1 MNSSKYKVN
10 ELIRDIKKRWKSRAI
25 KQGFAITVLTLL
37 VLAAIFILLTYIF
50 EIPAL
55 YQTILAVTAGMVVVA
70 VGVKFLLFSGIKRIT
85 DKQIALFI
93 EEKIPEL
100 EDRINSAVELNK
112 ANQSRFSNRILDKL
126 IDDAARKAN
135 RIDVTTVVDRK
146 KERILYY
153 LANSLLVVAFL
164 LFYTFAEEIFRF
176 SHNIQLTA
184 NPIEEFK
191 QDFIK
196 IIPGDVEIEK
206 GESQEIIVELK
217 KNSSDKLILN
227 YKQNDGV
234 WRKEIMQK
242 GTGEPVYLHQ
252 FENIQESIGYFVELG
267 ERRSDEY
274 NISLYEFPKVLNI
287 DLSYKYP
294 SYTGIP
300 GRRDESTGDIRGLA
314 GTEVTLSIQTS
325 GTVEEGLMEIM
336 QGDNIELKKED
347 DNLYSAK
354 LILKD
359 PDSYHIKLTD
369 SKGKNNK
376 FPEEYL
382 ITPLEDEKPL
392 IMIQDPQRDL
402 RANPVEEVLMSV
414 RVTDDFGIKDISLS
428 YSVNGEE
435 EKTVSLAENREK
447 NKKDTEGSYV
457 LYLEEFNLN
466 PGDVITYH
474 FEANDYFHED
484 SPEATDLYFI
494 EIIPYDTKF
503 TQVNNQGGQGQGGG
517 QQQRSQPVIEQ
528 QRIIAA
534 TWKLYK
540 DRDELD
546 EKIFNEDRDFIAQAQ
561 NNLKD
566 QINERVNSTA
576 FSRELIQDETS
587 KQIVE
592 LFREA
597 AKDMEDAVNEL
608 KDTNLREALRPER
621 KALNK
626 LLQAEALNN
635 EKRVQQN
642 RSQSSSG
649 GGQSSQERISEL
661 EDLELDITKDK
672 YEVQQERQQEQQNQE
687 VDEALDKIKELSQR
701 QQKLAEQSQKNLQ
714 EEEDRRTADRL
725 RREQEQLRNEA
736 EDLARQM
743 RQDSRNNP
751 QITPEMQRRMD
762 QVTRNMRQAEE
773 SIKNEDFQDA
783 MSKQQQA
790 MNDLTRM
797 EQELSAT
804 STENLRESVEDLTN
818 DFNEMKE
825 KERQLGNDI
834 KKTYEDTR
842 QITTQRPDE
851 KDLKRLSNKRK
862 EIIENLEKLEDA
874 AAIIE
879 QNNRRENPKVSND
892 IRNFQKVLEEEN
904 LEQKMEESERAIDN
918 GWLNYANFI
927 EEEIKSGMQKLE
939 NRLRNLES
947 ELPMAEEEKLGRNL
961 EDAQELLTKLEEIQR
976 LIPGSDQQ
984 QAERE
989 PQSQQREGEQ
999 SRNQQSEQ
1007 QSQQQQNRQQNQQS
1021 GQSQGRQQS
1030 QQQQSGQQ
1038 QNNQNQQN
1046 QNPQGGSQ
1054 GNPSDLQRQITQ
1066 ARQMLQRMMRENRN
1080 NQEMQRALTNSYTSL
1095 GRLSFKGV
1103 LIDEAAA
1110 EFFNENVYNP
1120 VSRLEEQ
1127 LLKSLDDLQMDKKLY
1142 GSRKADVPPKYKRLV
1157 DKYYES
1163 LSKTKKKDK

>member
-1 MNSSKYKVN
+1 MYNSKYKVN
-10 ELIRDIKKRWKSRAI
+10 ELISDIKKRWKTRAI
-25 KQGFAITVLTLL
+25 KQGFAITILTLL
-37 VLAAIFILLTYIF
+37 ILASLFLFLTYLF

-55 YQTILAVTAGMVVVA
+55 YQTVMAAAASIIVLTVA
-70 VGVKFLLFSGIKRIT
+70 VKFLLLSGIKNIT
-85 DKQIALFI
+85 DKQIALYV

-112 ANQSRFSNRILDKL
+112 ASPDKFSNRILDKL
-126 IDDAARKAN
+126 IDDAAKKAN
-135 RIDVTTVVDRK
+135 KIDITTVIDRK

-153 LANSLLVVAFL
+153 LANSLLAIAFI
-164 LFYTFAEEIFRF
+164 LFYTFAEEILDF

-184 NPIEEFK
+184 HPIDEFK

-206 GESQEIIVELK
+206 GESQEIVVELK
-217 KNSSDKLILN
+217 KNSSENLVLN
-227 YKQNDGV
+227 YKQSDGV

-242 GTGEPVYLHQ
+242 GMGEPVFLHQ
-252 FENIQESIGYFVELG
+252 FMNIQESIGYFVEVG
-267 ERRSDEY
+267 EKRSDEY
-274 NISLYEFPKVLNI
+274 SISLYEFPRVENI
-287 DLSYKYP
+287 DLAYKYP
-294 SYTGIP
+294 AYTGIP
-300 GRRDESTGDIRGLA
+300 ERKEESTGDIRGLT
-314 GTEVTLSIQTS
+314 GTEVTLTVTTS
-325 GTVEEGLMEIM
+325 GTVDAGDMVVL
-336 QGDNIELKKED
+336 QGQNITLKRED
-347 DNLYSAK
+347 DNLYTAK
-354 LILKD
+354 FTLDD

-376 FPEEYL
+376 FPEEFL
-382 ITPLEDEKPL
+382 ITPLEDERPL

-402 RANPVEEVLMSV
+402 RVNPVEEVLMSV
-414 RVTDDFGIKDISLS
+414 NVTDDFGVKDVSLS

-435 EKTVSLAENREK
+435 EQTITLAENPEK
-447 NKKDTEGSYV
+447 NTKDTDGSHV
-457 LYLEEFNLN
+457 IYLEDFELQ

-474 FEANDYFHED
+474 FEANDYYHTE

-517 QQQRSQPVIEQ
+517 QPRSQPVVEQ

-540 DRDELD
+540 DRADKSESAF
-546 EKIFNEDRDFIAQAQ
+546 EADRGFIVQAQ
-561 NNLKD
+561 SNLKD

-608 KDTNLREALRPER
+608 SETKLREAMTPER

-626 LLQAEALNN
+626 LLKAEALNN

-649 GGQSSQERISEL
+649 GQSSQERITEL

-672 YEVQQERQQEQQNQE
+672 YEVQEQRQQEQQNQE
-687 VDEALDKIKELSQR
+687 VDEALEKIKELSQR
-701 QQKLAEQSQKNLQ
+701 QQKLAEQSEKSLR

-725 RREQEQLRNEA
+725 KREQEQLRNEA

-762 QVTRNMRQAEE
+762 QVTNNMQKAEE
-773 SIKNEDFQDA
+773 AIKNEDFQEA

-797 EQELSAT
+797 QQDLSAT
-804 STENLRESVEDLTN
+804 SNDNLKESIEKLTD
-818 DFNEMKE
+818 DFNELKE

-834 KKTYEDTR
+834 KKTYDDNK
-842 QITTQRPDE
+842 QLMNQRPE
-851 KDLKRLSNKRK
+851 KDDLDRLSEKRE
-862 EIIENLEKLEDA
+862 EIINDLEKIEEDA
-874 AAIIE
+874 AVIE
-879 QNNRRENPKVSND
+879 DNNRRENPKVSND
-892 IRNFQKVLEEEN
+892 LRNFQKVLDEEK
-904 LEQKMEESERAIDN
+904 LRQKMSESDRAIEN

-927 EEEIKSGMQKLE
+927 EDEIKNGINKLE
-939 NRLRNLES
+939 NRLKNLES
-947 ELPMAEEEKLGRNL
+947 ELPMAEEEQLTRKLD
-961 EDAQELLTKLEEIQR
+961 DAKELLTKLEDIQDQMSNSR
-976 LIPGSDQQ
+976 QQ
-984 QAERE
+984 QGNQDQ
-989 PQSQQREGEQ
+989 QSQQPQ
-999 SRNQQSEQ
+999 SGQEQSEQ
-1007 QSQQQQNRQQNQQS
+1007 QQNQQGRQQNQQ
-1021 GQSQGRQQS
+1021 GQQQGRQQN
-1030 QQQQSGQQ
+1030 QQQSGQQSGQQ
-1038 QNNQNQQN
+1038 QNQQNQQN

-1054 GNPSDLQRQITQ
+1054 GNPSSSDMQRQITE

-1080 NQEMQRALTNSYTSL
+1080 NQDMQQALRSAYSSL
-1095 GRLSFKGV
+1095 GRLSFQGV
-1103 LIDEAAA
+1103 LIDEAAE
-1110 EFFNENVYNP
+1110 EFFNENVYDP
-1120 VSRLEEQ
+1120 ISRLEEQ
-1127 LLKSLDDLQMDKKLY
+1127 LLRSLDVIEMDKKLY